1 MLKNH
6 SYLYNS
12 IWVFDFHTSTIYPE
26 TCNSVGTV
34 TPFHLTY
41 LSTRVG
47 VTPFHLTYLS
57 TRVGNV

>member
-47 VTPFHLTYLS
+47 
-57 TRVGNV
+57 NV